1 MVVLEKAKD
10 VVNCF
15 EPNFCGC
22 FISPVVS
29 APKKDDDK

>member
-1 MVVLEKAKD
+1 MVVVEEAKD
-10 VVNCF
+10 FVNCS

-29 APKKDDDK
+29 GGIKDDNK